1 MANAAPGPLP
11 YTDTKPQ
18 GSADFYFATNA
29 TFRFILHRLGHGG
42 WIRYLTDLGRE
53 YYAPVNIQWRQGG
66 LKAVA
71 VYWRAFFAAEPG
83 AEVKVTENPDSVTL
97 DVAVCPAIAH
107 LRKSGREI
115 LPEFCHHCYFVSEA
129 AAQEAGYT
137 IRVEGGAGSCIQTF
151 HTRENAPP
159 PQNLAAVRLNEAIA
173 PNSKHIPSEATT
185 SNPKHQTQNPK
196 PA

>member
-83 AEVKVTENPDSVTL
+83 GKVEVVEKTDRVELHVKE
-97 DVAVCPAIAH
+97 CPLIKH
-107 LRKSGREI
+107 LRTHDRAPVS
-115 LPEFCHHCYFVSEA
+115 EFCQHCYHLGHARSEA
-129 AAQEAGYT
+129 AGLTMRLSGGDGACVHTYATPEAQLPPQDLKQ
-137 IRVEGGAGSCIQTF
+137 IK
-151 HTRENAPP
+151 ENA
-159 PQNLAAVRLNEAIA
+159 Q
-173 PNSKHIPSEATT
+173 
-185 SNPKHQTQNPK
+185 
-196 PA
+196 